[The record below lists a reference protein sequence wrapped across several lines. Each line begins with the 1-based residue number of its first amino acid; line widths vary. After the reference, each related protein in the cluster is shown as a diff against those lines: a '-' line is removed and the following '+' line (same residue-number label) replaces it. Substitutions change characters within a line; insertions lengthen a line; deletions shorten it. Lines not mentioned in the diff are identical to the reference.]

1 MLAWDAKASRGK
13 DGGAGVCFVGKG
25 AERQSVREVHVA
37 LQDDDDDDDDVVSSR
52 Q

>member
-1 MLAWDAKASRGK
+1 MLRLA
-13 DGGAGVCFVGKG
+13 GGRHGGVGVCFVGKG

-37 LQDDDDDDDDVVSSR
+37 LQDDDDDDDVVSSR